1 MMAYPDGSPGAERAS
16 QHCQQQQGALGNAPG
31 VAAGTL
37 FIHSKNDQRQQI
49 DQQQIDGES
58 CDMLAEKSLILL
70 TSALIPLLNY
80 LSLTDTCPELFY
92 TSKEQ
97 PFQAGLFLFLRL
109 LAGCF
114 GS

>member
-58 CDMLAEKSLILL
+58 CDMLAEKKLDTAHFCFN
-70 TSALIPLLNY
+70 TS
-80 LSLTDTCPELFY
+80 PEL
-92 TSKEQ
+92 SI
-97 PFQAGLFLFLRL
+97 LD
-109 LAGCF
+109 
-114 GS
+114 